1 MPHPYASGMVVTED
15 DDQGWRE
22 FRQPVAPT
30 EGRPAEGVSDSAA
43 LVAQFLGP
51 LIAYDARRATELT
64 ATLAEF
70 LEQGGNLEAAASTLG
85 IHRSTLRYRWKGS
98 VSLPRWI
105 SARPRRGWPCCRPPG
120 RGVLVS
126 AVSGRLRPVNRAV
139 EADGLAF
146 SG

>member
-1 MPHPYASGMVVTED
+1 VVVTED

-85 IHRSTLRYRWKGS
+85 IHRSTLRYRLERIRELTALDLS
-98 VSLPRWI
+98 EAQTRVALLQ
-105 SARPRRGWPCCRPPG
+105 AT
-120 RGVLVS
+120 
-126 AVSGRLRPVNRAV
+126 RAWR
-139 EADGLAF
+139 A
-146 SG
+146 S

>member
-70 LEQGGNLEAAASTLG
+70 LEQGGHLEAAASTLG
-85 IHRSTLRYRWKGS
+85 IHRSTLRYRLERIRELTGLDLS
-98 VSLPRWI
+98 E
-105 SARPRRGWPCCRPPG
+105 AQT
-120 RGVLVS
+120 
-126 AVSGRLRPVNRAV
+126 RA
-139 EADGLAF
+139 ALLQATRAWRT
-146 SG
+146 S